1 MQALYELKIKRK
13 AIKALAKIPRKDA
26 ERILT
31 DLDKLAENPDRQDV
45 DVISLTGRPGY
56 RLKVGNYRAIYER
69 DDGIRLIAVFKIG
82 HRKDIYD
89 R

>member
-1 MQALYELKIKRK
+1 MQALYELKIQRK
-13 AIKALAKIPRKDA
+13 AIKALAKIPREDA

-31 DLDKLAENPDRQDV
+31 DLDKLAENPDRRDV
-45 DVISLTGRPGY
+45 DVISLTDRPGY